1 MSYNSQFIQINFLG
15 VIMDV
20 GWGGVPRMVPSNTAL
35 KYINDNVKVQVTK
48 HTAFLMILSKRIMSG

>member
-1 MSYNSQFIQINFLG
+1 
-15 VIMDV
+15 MDV